1 MGNSTGSMLYLFVI
15 VIVLWIVGASVY
27 TLIQWLKK
35 RRSGKKGGQTDQE
48 REEIRP
54 DDGKKPDKEE

>member
-15 VIVLWIVGASVY
+15 VIVLWIIGASVY

-48 REEIRP
+48 REEIRS